1 MNKYTVIISGGTLDE
16 KFTADILKSDETEFI
31 IGVDHG
37 LVFLYEHGILPDYI
51 VGDFDST
58 PKEVMSYYREKTN
71 IPIRCF
77 NPVKDATDTEIAL
90 RFGLE
95 LGRKQIVLVGATGSR
110 ADHLWA
116 NVQCLKIALDAG
128 ADARIVDSY
137 NRIRLLGQGI
147 ILKKQDAYGPYF
159 SVFPL
164 SGTVLDFNIR
174 GAKYPLRHHV
184 LTPYDSL
191 CVSNEFAEDEVE
203 ISFPL
208 GEVIL
213 METRDVPKDA
223 GLED

>member
-1 MNKYTVIISGGTLDE
+1 MNKYTVIVSGGTLDE

-71 IPIRCF
+71 IPIRSF

-95 LGRKQIVLVGATGSR
+95 LGRKQILAVGATGSR

-116 NVQCLKIALDAG
+116 NVQCLKIALEAG

-137 NRIRLLGQGI
+137 NRIRLLDQGI
-147 ILKKQDAYGPYF
+147 ILKKQEAYGPYF

-164 SGTVLDFNIR
+164 SGTVLDFNIA
-174 GAKYPLRHHV
+174 GAKYPLHHHV

-191 CVSNEFAEDEVE
+191 CVSNEFAGDEVE

-223 GLED
+223 GSED

>member
-71 IPIRCF
+71 IPIRSF

-95 LGRKQIVLVGATGSR
+95 LGRKQILLVGATGSR

-128 ADARIVDSY
+128 ADAWIVDSY
-137 NRIRLLGQGI
+137 NRIRLLDQGI

-164 SGTVLDFNIR
+164 SGTVLDFNIT
-174 GAKYPLRHHV
+174 GAKYPLHHHV

>member
-1 MNKYTVIISGGTLDE
+1 MNKYTVIISGGALDE
-16 KFTADILKSDETEFI
+16 KFVTDILKSEETELI
-31 IGVDHG
+31 IGADHG
-37 LVFLYEHGILPDYI
+37 LVFLHEHGILPDYI

-58 PKEVMSYYREKTN
+58 PEEIISYYRENTK
-71 IPIRCF
+71 IPIRKF
-77 NPVKDATDTEIAL
+77 NPVKDVSDTESAL
-90 RFGLE
+90 RLGLE
-95 LGRKQIVLVGATGSR
+95 LGRKRILLVGATGSR

-137 NRIRLLGQGI
+137 NRIRLLDQGI
-147 ILKKQDAYGPYF
+147 VLKKQEAYGPYF

-174 GAKYPLRHHV
+174 GAKYPLCHHV

-213 METRDVPKDA
+213 METRDVPKDTK
-223 GLED
+223 

>member
-1 MNKYTVIISGGTLDE
+1 MNNYTVIVSGGTLDE
-16 KFTADILKSDETEFI
+16 AFAAGILKSGETEFI
-31 IGVDHG
+31 IGADRG

-51 VGDFDST
+51 VGDFDSA
-58 PKEVMSYYREKTN
+58 PEEIVSYYGEHTKV
-71 IPIRCF
+71 PIRKF
-77 NPVKDATDTEIAL
+77 NPVKDASDTEIAL
-90 RFGLE
+90 RLALE
-95 LGRKQIVLVGATGSR
+95 LGRKRILLLGATGSR

-116 NVQCLKIALDAG
+116 NVQCLKTALDAG
-128 ADARIVDSY
+128 ADARIVDAY
-137 NRIRLLGQGI
+137 NQIRLLDQGI
-147 ILKKQDAYGPYF
+147 VLRKQEAYGPYF

-174 GAKYPLRHHV
+174 GAKYPLRHHM

-213 METRDVPKDA
+213 METRDVPKIRD
-223 GLED
+223 